1 MSNRDPYSDIEQ
13 AISRR
18 ISLGLG
24 SKEHAWPLWLISSV
38 GADPESPTEDCAL
51 GSQSGTLAYFR
62 VEHLFIFPSRSKY
75 TEETLQAVILLFS
88 QFASVALI
96 SSGVG
101 GGGN

>member
-1 MSNRDPYSDIEQ
+1 
-13 AISRR
+13 
-18 ISLGLG
+18 
-24 SKEHAWPLWLISSV
+24 
-38 GADPESPTEDCAL
+38 
-51 GSQSGTLAYFR
+51 